1 MIHKTMNIIALI
13 MAGGSGNRME
23 SHIPKQ
29 FLLLNGKPILMHTI
43 ERFHKYNPT
52 IQKIV
57 VLPDNQIELWKK
69 LCNEH
74 QFALPHHI
82 ATGGSTR
89 FESVRNGLQT
99 IENVEGIVAIHDGVR
114 PFVSNQTLDRCIE
127 TAQKNGNA
135 IPVIKPFESIRK
147 LNQKGS
153 EAVNRDEFVLVQTP
167 QTFDIQTIVKAYKH
181 DFSPFFT
188 DDASVLEKTEHR
200 IHLVDGNREN
210 IKITEPIDLI
220 LAQALS
226 HQFLQF
232 EKNKE
237 NIQS

>member
-57 VLPDNQIELWKK
+57 VLPDNQIELWNK

-74 QFALPHHI
+74 QFALTHHI

-167 QTFDIQTIVKAYKH
+167 QTFDIQTILKAYKQE
-181 DFSPFFT
+181 FSTDFT
-188 DDASVLEKTEHR
+188 DDASVLEKTGLP

-226 HQFLQF
+226 YQFSHFGNEANNQ
-232 EKNKE
+232 K
-237 NIQS
+237 